1 MTFRRQNFRR
11 ETAAAFA
18 ALTLVGAPALM
29 LAPTHAAA
37 ATESSVTPE
46 QKALV
51 DRAAN
56 YIQNLKTVR
65 GRFTQV
71 DGNGAMTTGVL
82 YLDRPGKARFEYD
95 PPAGLLVVSDGY
107 NVEVH
112 DRRLKTYN
120 IYPLGRT
127 PLVLLLAKHVRLDR
141 GVVIT
146 DVEQTPGGFIID
158 AKDGSKKAEGRIS
171 MNFSDAGGAV
181 ALRGWTITDLAGKE
195 TRVQLGALAPV
206 DHLDPNLFNIRS
218 Q

>member
-1 MTFRRQNFRR
+1 LTFRLK
-11 ETAAAFA
+11 TAAALA
-18 ALTLVGAPALM
+18 ALTLAGAPAAM
-29 LAPTHAAA
+29 LAPAQAVA
-37 ATESSVTPE
+37 ATDSSVTPE

-51 DRAAN
+51 DRAAA

-71 DGNGAMTTGVL
+71 DGNGAITTGVL

-146 DVEQTPGGFIID
+146 DVEQIPGGFVID

-171 MNFSDAGGAV
+171 MNFSDAGGEV
-181 ALRGWTITDLAGKE
+181 ALRGWTIVDLAGKE
-195 TRVQLGALAPV
+195 TRVQLGSLAPV

>member
-1 MTFRRQNFRR
+1 LTFRHQ
-11 ETAAAFA
+11 TAAALA
-18 ALTLVGAPALM
+18 ALTLAGAPALM
-29 LAPTHAAA
+29 LAPTRAVA
-37 ATESSVTPE
+37 ATDSSVTPE

-51 DRAAN
+51 DRAAA

-146 DVEQTPGGFIID
+146 DVEQTPSGFVID

-171 MNFSDAGGAV
+171 MSFSTEGGAV

-195 TRVQLGALAPV
+195 TRVQLGGLTPV

>member
-1 MTFRRQNFRR
+1 LTFRHQ
-11 ETAAAFA
+11 TAAALA
-18 ALTLVGAPALM
+18 ALTLAGAPALM
-29 LAPTHAAA
+29 LAPTRAVA
-37 ATESSVTPE
+37 ATDSSVTPE

-51 DRAAN
+51 DRAAA

-146 DVEQTPGGFIID
+146 DVEQTPSGFIID

-171 MNFSDAGGAV
+171 MNFSTEGGAV

-195 TRVQLGALAPV
+195 TRVQLGGMTPV